1 MFDPSISFNLD
12 MMALEA
18 GMTMFEIENGITDEY
33 LHASYPSD
41 MSEESAA
48 TEGASFMDGLF
59 EDDFVAT
66 EGFKDTMGKV
76 GKGIKVALITI
87 GGAIK
92 KIFVG
97 LASKIKAFFQAS
109 MESFQRHKAK
119 NDPFIAEISNNADV
133 GKLRVSVNKVFMT
146 VTTTVTG
153 TSTLILQYVKKINKA
168 LTQAGIG
175 NSGNA
180 GKNITEDQLSDIARN
195 VGDSFTSKNRSI
207 SAKPSDR
214 NNNEAYSGLVH
225 LDTEDN
231 FETTITSLEKQN
243 AELEKVISAINK
255 MAETLGTGDKFKGE
269 KTNSKGET
277 KETYGERKMTPARVA
292 MAVMQDINLAPINN
306 VAKTIT
312 TQCSVHAKACDSIV
326 KSANN
331 VAGDNPYA
339 RHGYTLCKNYMR
351 CAKVFSQ
358 ISLACNKLFV
368 FKLAAASDALK
379 DKE

>member
-33 LHASYPSD
+33 LHASCPSD

-133 GKLRVSVNKVFMT
+133 GKLRVSVTKVFNT

-180 GKNITEDQLSDIARN
+180 GKNITADQLSDISRN
-195 VGDSFTSKNRSI
+195 VGDSFDTKNRSI
-207 SAKPSDR
+207 YAKPSDR
-214 NNNEAYSGLVH
+214 NNNDAYSGLVN
-225 LDTEDN
+225 LDTRDA
-231 FETTITSLEKQN
+231 FETTIASLEKQN

-331 VAGDNPYA
+331 IAGDNAAARQGYA
-339 RHGYTLCKNYMR
+339 LCKDYMR
-351 CAKVFSQ
+351 CSKVFSQ

>member
-33 LHASYPSD
+33 LNGCYLSD
-41 MSEESAA
+41 MSADSAA

-76 GKGIKVALITI
+76 GKGIKVAIITI

-133 GKLRVSVNKVFMT
+133 GKLRQNVTKVF
-146 VTTTVTG
+146 TTVTATVTG
-153 TSTLILQYVKKINKA
+153 SSNLILQFVKKINKA

-180 GKNITEDQLSDIARN
+180 GKNVTADQLADVSN
-195 VGDSFTSKNRSI
+195 YVGDTFASKNRSI
-207 SAKPSDR
+207 HAKPGDR
-214 NNNEAYSGLVH
+214 NNNDAYSGLVYA
-225 LDTEDN
+225 DEYNN
-231 FETTITSLEKQN
+231 FEDLIKNLESQN
-243 AELEKVISAINK
+243 VEIEKTISAINK
-255 MAETLGTGDKFKGE
+255 MAEALGTGDKFKGE

-312 TQCSVHAKACDSIV
+312 AQCSVHAKACESIV
-326 KSANN
+326 KAGEKI
-331 VAGDNPYA
+331 AGDNA
-339 RHGYTLCKNYMR
+339 AAMSGYKMCKNYLK
-351 CAKVFSQ
+351 CSKVFSQ

-368 FKLAAASDALK
+368 FKIAAASDALK
-379 DKE
+379 EKE